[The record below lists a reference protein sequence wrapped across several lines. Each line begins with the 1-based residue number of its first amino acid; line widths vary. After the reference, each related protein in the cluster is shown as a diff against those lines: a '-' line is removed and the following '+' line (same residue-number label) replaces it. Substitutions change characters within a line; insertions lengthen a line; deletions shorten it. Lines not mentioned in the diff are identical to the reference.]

1 MKNIK
6 KVPLFIVLFCSACL
20 SAEVIDRIVA
30 VVGDKVITQSEVE
43 EAVFLFP
50 GADKESILNGIIERE
65 LLLVAAK
72 KETLEVSADELSDA
86 VEKAMLEVQG
96 KFPSDEDYI
105 RELQKAG
112 MSEEDLRTKYA
123 KEIEKKMLVQKL
135 IQSKFGKELVV
146 SDVEGLNFYT
156 TNLDSIPLLPEA
168 IKCLGVIVY
177 YPISDDSREVAKR
190 RANKIMESIKGGKE
204 EFSVLAEKYSDDPIS
219 KKRGGN
225 LGGVSIKDLGE
236 DFQAGVKDM
245 VVGEVAMVTSNNTYH
260 IVKCN
265 ERQGEMISLSDI
277 VIKIVPTPKD
287 SQATQEEAD
296 SVSAIMSLSADS
308 LWNED
313 IVWGNKTQ
321 VFSDGKVFIPLS
333 ATTFE
338 SLEAVEIGKIYIFN
352 TAEGVQVVKPLGKRE
367 KHTPKWEEIREELKN
382 VVYQRKLQ
390 VRYEKL
396 INRLK
401 EEVFVIVLHQ

>member
-1 MKNIK
+1 MKKLI
-6 KVPLFIVLFCSACL
+6 LFIGFFLSAQL
-20 SAEVIDRIVA
+20 SAEVVDKIVA

-50 GADKESILNGIIERE
+50 GSDKESILKGIIERE
-65 LLLVAAK
+65 LLLVEAK

-86 VEKAMLEVQG
+86 VEKAILEVQG
-96 KFPSDEDYI
+96 KFPSDEEYI

-135 IQSKFGKELVV
+135 IQSKFGKDLVV

-156 TNLDSIPLLPEA
+156 TNLDSIPLLPDA
-168 IKCLGVIVY
+168 IKCLGVMVY
-177 YPISDDSREVAKR
+177 YPISDNSREVAKKR
-190 RANKIMESIKGGKE
+190 VDKIMESINAKKE
-204 EFSVLAEKYSDDPIS
+204 AFSVLAEKYSDDPIS
-219 KKRGGN
+219 GKKGGN

-236 DFQAGVKDM
+236 EFQTGVKDM
-245 VVGEVAMVTSNNTYH
+245 VIGEVAIVPSNNTYH

-265 ERQGEMISLSDI
+265 ERQGEMISISDI
-277 VIKIVPTPKD
+277 VIKVVPTSVD
-287 SQATQEEAD
+287 SQSVQEEVD
-296 SVSAIMSLSADS
+296 SVSAIMALLSDS
-308 LWNED
+308 IMTED

-352 TAEGVQVVKPLGKRE
+352 TADGIQVVKPLEKRV
-367 KHTPKWEEIREELKN
+367 KHTPMWEEIRDELKN

-390 VRYEKL
+390 SRYEKL

-401 EEVFVIVLHQ
+401 EEVFVIVLQ